1 MTTLRRKE
9 RLAEQILEEVA
20 IIVQTE
26 MDDPRLQ
33 FLTVTHVEMSD
44 DLRHARV
51 FVSIMAEDAE
61 REETLAA
68 LHHARGYIRSLL
80 ASRLT
85 MRRVPT
91 LHFYLDESLENSLRV
106 WELLDLTKAA
116 KPRDDIELEEEEA
129 TEDDE

>member
-1 MTTLRRKE
+1 MATIRRKE
-9 RLAEQILEEVA
+9 RVAEQILEEVA

-51 FVSIMAEDAE
+51 FVSVMSEDE
-61 REETLAA
+61 DRDETLAA

-85 MRRVPT
+85 MRRVPS
-91 LHFYLDESLENSLRV
+91 LHFYLDDSLENSLRV

-116 KPRDDIELEEEEA
+116 KPRDDIELEEED

>member
-1 MTTLRRKE
+1 MATVRRKE

-33 FLTVTHVEMSD
+33 SLTVTHVEMSD
-44 DLRHARV
+44 DLHHARV
-51 FVSIMAEDAE
+51 FVSVMEE
-61 REETLAA
+61 EGRKETLAA

-85 MRRVPT
+85 MRRVPS

-116 KPRDDIELEEEEA
+116 KPRDDIEFEEEDNEH
-129 TEDDE
+129 DE